1 MEHSLQTTNLADI
14 LERVLDKGIV
24 IAGDITIS
32 LVEID
37 LLNIKLRLL
46 IASVDK
52 AKELGIN
59 WWEADPKLSVH
70 ADGLERENQALRQ
83 RLDQLETKLQVKQ
96 PRRKVKRRQ
105 RASHGTARAP
115 VPWGMPEQPN
125 NA

>member
-24 IAGDITIS
+24 IAGDVTIS

-37 LLNIKLRLL
+37 LLNIKLRLV

-59 WWEADPKLSVH
+59 WWEADPKLSVR
-70 ADGLERENQALRQ
+70 ADALERENAALRQ
-83 RLDQLETKLQVKQ
+83 RLDRLQAPSNAQ
-96 PRRKVKRRQ
+96 PVRPRAKRRQ
-105 RASHGTARAP
+105 RAEHQAA
-115 VPWGMPEQPN
+115 VPLP
-125 NA
+125 

>member
-59 WWEADPKLSVH
+59 WWETDPKLSSK
-70 ADGLERENQALRQ
+70 ADGLERENRSLRQ
-83 RLDQLETKLQVKQ
+83 RLDLMESKLRIKA
-96 PRRKVKRRQ
+96 PRRKTRRGQ
-105 RASHGTARAP
+105 RAPPGAAR
-115 VPWGMPEQPN
+115 VPLPLGAAEQRKT
-125 NA
+125 

>member
-59 WWEADPKLSVH
+59 WWETDPKLSSR

-83 RLDQLETKLQVKQ
+83 RLELLETKIQ
-96 PRRKVKRRQ
+96 PKARPRKAGRGE
-105 RASHGTARAP
+105 RAT
-115 VPWGMPEQPN
+115 Q
-125 NA
+125 NAASLPLP

>member
-37 LLNIKLRLL
+37 LLTIKLRLL

-59 WWEADPKLSVH
+59 WWETDP
-70 ADGLERENQALRQ
+70 QAL
-83 RLDQLETKLQVKQ
+83 DQGRGAGAGERRAETTAQ
-96 PRRKVKRRQ
+96 PTRGSAAAEGPSGKAKRTRRSTGDAERPRNA
-105 RASHGTARAP
+105 RGMSHARI
-115 VPWGMPEQPN
+115 ET
-125 NA
+125 

>member
-59 WWEADPKLSVH
+59 WWEADPKLSVR
-70 ADGLERENQALRQ
+70 ADDLARENQALRQ
-83 RLDQLETKLQVKQ
+83 RLEHLETALLPRPSRGNGKRKPVRRPAVLQ
-96 PRRKVKRRQ
+96 P
-105 RASHGTARAP
+105 AAP
-115 VPWGMPEQPN
+115 GG
-125 NA
+125 

>member
-1 MEHSLQTTNLADI
+1 MEHALQTTNLADI

-46 IASVDK
+46 VASVDK

-59 WWEADPKLSVH
+59 WWETDPKLSSR
-70 ADGLERENQALRQ
+70 ADKLERENDSLRQ
-83 RLDQLETKLQVKQ
+83 RLSRLDTKRQSELI
-96 PRRKVKRRQ
+96 PSASGADWTTPPTRRSKRK
-105 RASHGTARAP
+105 A
-115 VPWGMPEQPN
+115 
-125 NA
+125 